1 MYAFKIAQI
10 AFELGQSPQAALCTL
25 FLLLNLMMYGGLAM
39 NFSYSKSVKHI
50 LALALIG
57 ISPIVLAAQNA
68 VQPPVKTYA
77 NSAASNNAASKWDI
91 FVGFS
96 YLSPYVTS
104 DGFDNFDGTGIRYGA
119 IGSVSRYF
127 NKYAGVQFE
136 GDYHNDNNENHPTS
150 TDFEGGSGGLILRYP
165 SAHFTPFIHAL
176 VGGESAGSFYYKNQW
191 GLVATGGG
199 GLDYNTPLFDH
210 HLALRLFQADYQFN
224 RQDNIADFN
233 MLRLSA
239 GAVIRIG
246 SFAPPVP
253 VALACSVNPES
264 IFPSDP
270 VTVTA
275 TAGNLDP
282 KLRVVYSWSGD
293 GVTGNGATATVS
305 TATLAPGTHTV
316 NAKVSEGKGDK
327 IGLKPG
333 EVASCLAS
341 FTVKA
346 FEPPTISCSASPNA
360 INPNESST
368 VTASGISPQNRPLTY
383 SYMAQSGSISGNG
396 ATAVFS
402 SVGATAGPVAI
413 TCNVADDKG
422 STATAVAN
430 ITIAPAP
437 VVVAEQPSPEQVRL
451 EARLALHSVFFP
463 TAQPRATKPEG
474 GLVDSQQQIL
484 KTLAEDF
491 KGYLAI
497 KPDAHLI
504 LTGHADVRG
513 TEEYNQALTERRVNR
528 AKQFLVE
535 QGIAED
541 RIQTQA
547 VGKEQELSQ
556 DEVKDL
562 IQSNPNLTD
571 SERQRILNDL
581 STIVLAQNRR
591 VDITLTTTG
600 QQSVKL
606 YPFNAEDS
614 ITLLDEKAAGS
625 RKHTHTNTKHVHA
638 KQ

>member
-1 MYAFKIAQI
+1 MH
-10 AFELGQSPQAALCTL
+10 S
-25 FLLLNLMMYGGLAM
+25 
-39 NFSYSKSVKHI
+39 SYSKSVNHI

-57 ISPIVLAAQNA
+57 MAPIVLAAQDA
-68 VQPPVKTYA
+68 AKPDVKTYA
-77 NSAASNNAASKWDI
+77 RSTASNNAASKWDI

-96 YLSPYVTS
+96 YLSPHVAS
-104 DGFDNFDGTGIRYGA
+104 DGFDNFGGRAIDYGA

-136 GDYHNDNNENHPTS
+136 GDFHNDYNEDHPN
-150 TDFEGGSGGLILRYP
+150 TDFAGGSGGLILRYP
-165 SAHFTPFIHAL
+165 TAHFTPFVHAL
-176 VGGESAGSFYYKNQW
+176 VGGESAGSYYYQNQW
-191 GLVATGGG
+191 GVVATGGG
-199 GLDYNTPLFDH
+199 GLDYNTPLFNH

-224 RQDNIADFN
+224 RQDVNDFN

-239 GAVIRIG
+239 GAVFRIG
-246 SFAPPVP
+246 SFAPPMP

-264 IFPSDP
+264 IFPGDP

-282 KLRVVYSWSGD
+282 KLHAVYSWTGEGVAGD
-293 GVTGNGATATVS
+293 GTTATVA
-305 TATLAPGTHTV
+305 TAALAPGIHTV
-316 NAKVSEGKGDK
+316 NGKVSEGKGEK

-333 EVASCLAS
+333 EVANCSVS

-346 FEPPTISCSASPNA
+346 FESPTISCSASPNT
-360 INPNESST
+360 IQPNESST
-368 VTASGISPQNRPLTY
+368 VTASGVSPQNRALIY
-383 SYMAQSGSISGNG
+383 SYSAQSGTISGNG
-396 ATAVFS
+396 ATATFS
-402 SVGATAGPVAI
+402 STGAPAGPVEI

-422 STATAVAN
+422 NASTAVTTVA
-430 ITIAPAP
+430 IAPA
-437 VVVAEQPSPEQVRL
+437 AEERSPEQVRL

-463 TAQPRATKPEG
+463 TAQPRAEHPEG
-474 GLVDSQQQIL
+474 GLVESQQQTL

-497 KPDAHLI
+497 KPEAHLV

-513 TEEYNQALTERRVNR
+513 TQEYNQALTERRVNR

-541 RIQTQA
+541 HIETRA

-562 IQSNPNLTD
+562 IQNNPNLTD
-571 SERQRILNDL
+571 SERQRILHDL
-581 STIVLAQNRR
+581 TTIVLAQNRR

-614 ITLLDEKAAGS
+614 ITLLDEKAAVS
-625 RKHTHTNTKHVHA
+625 KKHAHTNTKHVHA

>member
-1 MYAFKIAQI
+1 MH
-10 AFELGQSPQAALCTL
+10 S
-25 FLLLNLMMYGGLAM
+25 
-39 NFSYSKSVKHI
+39 SYSKSVKHI

-57 ISPIVLAAQNA
+57 ISPIALAAQDA
-68 VQPPVKTYA
+68 AQPPVKTYA
-77 NSAASNNAASKWDI
+77 SSAASNNAASKWDI

-96 YLSPYVTS
+96 YLSPKVTT
-104 DGFDNFDGTGIRYGA
+104 DGFGNFDATGIRYGA

-165 SAHFTPFIHAL
+165 SANFTPFIHAL
-176 VGGESAGSFYYKNQW
+176 VGGESAGGYYYRNQW

-210 HLALRLFQADYQFN
+210 HLALRLFQADYQYN
-224 RQDNIADFN
+224 RQNINDFN

-253 VALACSVNPES
+253 VALVCAVSPES
-264 IFPSDP
+264 IFPGDP

-282 KLRVVYSWSGD
+282 KLHAVYSWSGE
-293 GVTGNGATATVS
+293 GATGNGATATVA

-368 VTASGISPQNRPLTY
+368 VTASGVSPQNRPLTY
-383 SYMAQSGSISGNG
+383 SYSAQSGSISGNG
-396 ATAVFS
+396 ATATFS

-413 TCNVADDKG
+413 TCDVADDKG
-422 STATAVAN
+422 STAAAVAN
-430 ITIAPAP
+430 VTIAPAL
-437 VVVAEQPSPEQVRL
+437 VTEQPSPEQVRL

-463 TAQPRATKPEG
+463 TAQPRAAHPEG
-474 GLVDSQQQIL
+474 GLVDSQKQIL

-513 TEEYNQALTERRVNR
+513 TEEYNQALTERRVSR

-535 QGIAED
+535 QGIAD
-541 RIQTQA
+541 DHIDTRA

-625 RKHTHTNTKHVHA
+625 RKHAHTNTKHVHA